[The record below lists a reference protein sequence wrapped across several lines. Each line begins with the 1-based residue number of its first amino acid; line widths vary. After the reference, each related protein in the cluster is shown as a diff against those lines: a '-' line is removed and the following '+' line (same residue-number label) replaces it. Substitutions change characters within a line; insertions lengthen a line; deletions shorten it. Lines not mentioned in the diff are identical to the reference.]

1 MTIDEVVWLICMFKK
16 VKPAMIL
23 WENIREAGEDRA
35 EAEGVEEVVCVTLQ
49 ERRDATEDRVL
60 DARAAAAR
68 PRLALSVSSKG
79 CFGCRRGTGRAQ
91 RVVLKNTSGWIRTC
105 PRASSQGRTSLPTG
119 QGRGHFRAGQS
130 FVSVRVSAS
139 ERSYVGAFSPRGPNA
154 GGQYERA
161 SERGASTWARRC
173 GSLVPGTRRA
183 VSTRL
188 VLQY

>member
-16 VKPAMIL
+16 VKPARIL

-60 DARAAAAR
+60 DALAAAAR

-130 FVSVRVSAS
+130 FVSVKSQRESAVTLARSVRADRTRAGSTS
-139 ERSYVGAFSPRGPNA
+139 ER
-154 GGQYERA
+154 
-161 SERGASTWARRC
+161 ARR
-173 GSLVPGTRRA
+173 VDVGTSMWKSCSRNPKSSQYS
-183 VSTRL
+183 VGTP
-188 VLQY
+188 VLA